1 MDFYATFNE
10 VEPEKKSDLEE
21 AKLSKIQMEIQG
33 LFSRDKK
40 YQQMKAKAKKSS
52 DNVPDFLDYVYN
64 KYEGKIEDLS
74 NKYGLDFDE
83 IAQEFLK

>member
-10 VEPEKKSDLEE
+10 VEPEKQSEIEE

-40 YQQMKAKAKKSS
+40 YQQLKSKAKKSS
-52 DNVPDFLDYVYN
+52 DNVPDFLDYVYH

-74 NKYGLDFDE
+74 NKYNMDFDE
-83 IAQEFLK
+83 IAAEFLK